1 MKYVKG
7 VPQRQTPLQKYGLAW
22 IQRKY
27 KVRHPRNVGGDKH
40 SAGHPLIA
48 ECMSNYQTNE

>member
-7 VPQRQTPLQKYGLAW
+7 VPQIQTPLQKNGLAW
-22 IQRKY
+22 ILRKY
-27 KVRHPRNVGGDKH
+27 KVRHPRNIGGDKH
-40 SAGHPLIA
+40 SVGHPLIA